1 MSLCYASSASRRTL
15 LTTTTGRH
23 RSTISFSS
31 SSSSSSSLLVKKQQ
45 QSISCRLLTSS
56 SKNKLPPPLPPSS
69 SSTSTSAT
77 TKLSPA
83 KAKQQYI
90 ESQKRAGEF
99 LKNPKASILRL
110 QKEID
115 DTKSKLHQELDKSM
129 WKRLTER
136 LKTRQHSI
144 INLLVATFAYILAHR
159 LHLKMKANTELQKE
173 LTIEREQNFKLRSIL
188 RSITTHA
195 FISDVVSNTIVS
207 TTNDTAEQRSSSS
220 SPLSWLKSWL
230 LFGSKSKSTATSTST
245 STLLSEEDDDEEST
259 TKTNQLLFVQTLRL
273 KLEEKIGHE
282 GLEENDKKQ
291 KIIEQ
296 IWIENEKEKLRS
308 LLDLDLEE
316 LEEPKKP
323 PPQEEID
330 GRKMKKADADD
341 DDDDD
346 DDVGLLSDLLTDALG
361 TANVNQDS
369 DNMTSSSSPLKKKRV
384 FDM

>member
-15 LTTTTGRH
+15 LSTTAGRH
-23 RSTISFSS
+23 RSTISF
-31 SSSSSSSLLVKKQQ
+31 SSSSSSLLVKKQQ

-69 SSTSTSAT
+69 SSTSTSATISAT

-129 WKRLTER
+129 WKRLTAR

-159 LHLKMKANTELQKE
+159 LHLKMKANTELQNE
-173 LTIEREQNFKLRSIL
+173 LNIERDQNLKLRSIL
-188 RSITTHA
+188 RSITTHE

-230 LFGSKSKSTATSTST
+230 LFGSKSKSTSTST
-245 STLLSEEDDDEEST
+245 STVLSEEDDDEEST
-259 TKTNQLLFVQTLRL
+259 TNQLLFVQTLRL

-316 LEEPKKP
+316 LEESKKP
-323 PPQEEID
+323 PREEID
-330 GRKMKKADADD
+330 GRKMKKVDVEDD
-341 DDDDD
+341 NDN
-346 DDVGLLSDLLTDALG
+346 DVGLLSELLTDALG
-361 TANVNQDS
+361 TANVNQDN